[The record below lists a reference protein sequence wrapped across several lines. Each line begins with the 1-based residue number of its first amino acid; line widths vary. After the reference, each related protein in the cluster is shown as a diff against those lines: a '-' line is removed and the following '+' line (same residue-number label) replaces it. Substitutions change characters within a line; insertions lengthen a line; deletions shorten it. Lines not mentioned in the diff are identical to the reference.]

1 MACSFGKT
9 VQLTRGYDY
18 SNEDASFFFF
28 LIIFFIC
35 FWLCRAFVA
44 RQAFSLVAE
53 SRDSSLDA
61 MCRSLVVLAF
71 LLAEHGV

>member
-1 MACSFGKT
+1 MT
-9 VQLTRGYDY
+9 EYVRD
-18 SNEDASFFFF
+18 F
-28 LIIFFIC
+28 LLLLYKFIN
-35 FWLCRAFVA
+35 FWLCWVFVA
-44 RQAFSLVAE
+44 VWAFSLVAE